1 MDNNTN
7 TNIALGVLG
16 LIFIIVVYCYFYGN
30 PIKNDGSLQRSY
42 GNIMMS
48 SNDMDSMMSMDT
60 SMDDMSQDS
69 SCMSSMDHSQVPSTR
84 LSVMN
89 NNRCNKN
96 RFVSSR
102 GDLEYDDSIDIIDER
117 ARGRNNLHHA
127 RVSGGKYRSASYDTL
142 ESNMDE
148 VDKQFRVADI
158 TQNQTDKFVPLDEC
172 VGVGAP
178 ISIDQKKD
186 SVKDKHNIDD
196 FLPQQEEKDWFET
209 IETVNV
215 KNSHLINI
223 YRPIGVNTVGN
234 TNRNSSYD
242 IRGDGGAIAP
252 KYVVSPWMQSSY
264 EPNLTQKTLCD

>member
-1 MDNNTN
+1 MTDNFN
-7 TNIALGVLG
+7 TNIALTVIGIIFVVVL
-16 LIFIIVVYCYFYGN
+16 YSYYYGN
-30 PIKNDGSLQRSY
+30 PIKNDGSLQ
-42 GNIMMS
+42 IS
-48 SNDMDSMMSMDT
+48 SMNYNASFDDMNSMA

-69 SCMSSMDHSQVPSTR
+69 SCLSTADHSTVPSHR

-89 NNRCNKN
+89 NTKCNTN
-96 RFVSSR
+96 RFLRSN
-102 GDLEYDDSIDIIDER
+102 GDMEYDDSIDIIDER

-127 RVSGGKYRSASYDTL
+127 RVSGGKYKSASYNTL
-142 ESNMDE
+142 EQNMDE
-148 VDKQFRVADI
+148 VDKQFRVSDI
-158 TQNQTDKFVPLDEC
+158 TQNQADKFVPLDEC
-172 VGVGAP
+172 TGVGAP

-196 FLPQQEEKDWFET
+196 FLPQEEEKDWFET

-234 TNRNSSYD
+234 TNKNASHD